1 MSDMVK
7 LYRRSAD
14 GELRYHEAWVNGR
27 EVVEHWGIVG
37 ERGSAET
44 HPQRAGRSAAATLQ
58 DVLARA
64 RAEGFEEIDPE
75 DHATL
80 IIEYALDS
88 WGSAENADLRH
99 EVESRMNELL
109 GWTGLGNCD
118 GGSIGS
124 GTMEVCC
131 FVVDFETAKRVIE
144 ADLRGTRFANFTRIY
159 DEDQQ

>member
-109 GWTGLGNCD
+109 G
-118 GGSIGS
+118 
-124 GTMEVCC
+124 
-131 FVVDFETAKRVIE
+131 
-144 ADLRGTRFANFTRIY
+144 
-159 DEDQQ
+159 